1 MSKGTSQPRR
11 LGLGACSALLVGNI
25 VGAGIFLTP
34 AEVAKASPD
43 VATYLILWVVGALI
57 AIAGAM
63 VVTELGT
70 LYPRAGGD
78 YVFLDKAFG
87 RSIAYAWGI
96 LSIFATFAGSIA
108 TLAVGAG
115 DTLAQTSFGA
125 VFAEPALTL
134 GGWEISGGTL
144 LAVSLVWLTTLANCR
159 SGRLVGWLQGLLTW
173 GPIAA
178 YALIGLCVLF
188 LPGVESTTASAAP
201 AAEAGVSMS
210 GGLTAAFCAVFFTYS
225 GWNVLTYVGGEIR
238 NPNRTIPKAIVIG
251 MGLTL
256 GIYVLLNIAFVGTL
270 SLETIAATPN
280 VGVAV
285 ALRLFGD
292 AGADIFA
299 LVMTVAILAGLNV
312 TVMAGSRIFLA
323 MAADG
328 FISTRISAI
337 DPKRGTPVRALLL
350 QAGWTTLPVLTGSF
364 TWLVTMTGSVMILL
378 SCLTIAALF
387 VLRNR
392 GEKASYQT
400 WGYPW
405 LPAAYVAT
413 GLAVLAVSVGEDGGM
428 LAGGVLAFSGIALT
442 HLIWTRLRGTRQ
454 LRQSVRTVD
463 VISQVH
469 GGPNL
474 P

>member
-1 MSKGTSQPRR
+1 M
-11 LGLGACSALLVGNI
+11 VGNI

-43 VATYLILWVVGALI
+43 VTTYLLLWVVGAFI

-70 LYPRAGGD
+70 LFPRAGGD

-87 RSIAYAWGI
+87 RSVAYAWGI

-115 DTLAQTSFGA
+115 DTLSQTSFGA
-125 VFAEPALTL
+125 IFAERAFSI
-134 GGWEISGGTL
+134 GSWDISGGTL
-144 LAVSLVWLTTLANCR
+144 LALGLVWLTTLANCR
-159 SGRLVGWLQGLLTW
+159 SVRLVGWLQGLLTW
-173 GPIAA
+173 GPITA
-178 YALIGLCVLF
+178 YALIGLCLLTFPGAEVVGNES
-188 LPGVESTTASAAP
+188 LPKSEASI
-201 AAEAGVSMS
+201 S

-225 GWNVLTYVGGEIR
+225 GWNVLTYVGGEIKD
-238 NPNRTIPKAIVIG
+238 PNRTIPRAILFG
-251 MGLTL
+251 MAATL
-256 GIYVLLNIAFVGTL
+256 GIYILLNIAFVGTL
-270 SLETIAATPN
+270 SLETIATTPN

-285 ALRLFGD
+285 ALHLFGD

-337 DPKRGTPVRALLL
+337 DPKRGTPVRALIL
-350 QAGWTTLPVLTGSF
+350 QALWTTLPVLTGSF
-364 TWLVTMTGSVMILL
+364 SWLVTMTGSVMILL

-413 GLAVLAVSVGEDGGM
+413 GLAVLAVSIGEDGGM
-428 LAGGVLAFSGIALT
+428 LATGVLLFVGIALS
-442 HLIWTRLRGTRQ
+442 HHIWRRIRSGRK
-454 LRQSVRTVD
+454 LRQHVRTVE

>member
-1 MSKGTSQPRR
+1 MSESTAQPRR
-11 LGLGACSALLVGNI
+11 LGLSACAALMVGNI

-43 VATYLILWVVGALI
+43 VTTYLVLWVVGALI

-125 VFAEPALTL
+125 IFAETALTL

-144 LAVSLVWLTTLANCR
+144 LAVGLVWLTTLANCR
-159 SGRLVGWLQGLLTW
+159 SVRLVGWLQGLLTW

-178 YALIGLCVLF
+178 YALIGVCVLV
-188 LPGVESTTASAAP
+188 LPGGEATAVSTPSSSDA
-201 AAEAGVSMS
+201 SMS

-238 NPNRTIPKAIVIG
+238 EPNRTIPKAIVIG

-337 DPKRGTPVRALLL
+337 DQKRGTPVRALIL
-350 QAGWTTLPVLTGSF
+350 QAVWTTLPVLTGSF

-387 VLRNR
+387 VLRSR
-392 GEKASYQT
+392 GETASYQT

-428 LAGGVLAFSGIALT
+428 LATGVLAFVGIALT
-442 HLIWTRLRGTRQ
+442 HTLWSRLRGARTNR
-454 LRQSVRTVD
+454 RGVRTVE

>member
-1 MSKGTSQPRR
+1 MSNASAQPRR
-11 LGLGACSALLVGNI
+11 LGLNTCAALMVGNI

-34 AEVAKASPD
+34 AVVAKASPD
-43 VATYLILWVVGALI
+43 VATYLGLWVVGALI

-87 RSIAYAWGI
+87 RSVAYAWGI

-125 VFAEPALTL
+125 GFAAPVFSVGSWTVT
-134 GGWEISGGTL
+134 GGTL
-144 LAVSLVWLTTLANCR
+144 FAVALVWLTTLANCR
-159 SGRLVGWLQGLLTW
+159 SVRLVGWLQGLLTW

-178 YALIGLCVLF
+178 YTLIGIAVLAAG
-188 LPGVESTTASAAP
+188 PAEAAASAP
-201 AAEAGVSMS
+201 AATEAT
-210 GGLTAAFCAVFFTYS
+210 GGGALTAAFCAVFFTYS

-238 NPNRTIPKAIVIG
+238 SPSTTIPRAILFG
-251 MGLTL
+251 MAATLT
-256 GIYVLLNIAFVGTL
+256 IYVLLNVAFVGTL

-285 ALRLFGD
+285 ALQLFGD
-292 AGADIFA
+292 VGADVFA
-299 LVMTVAILAGLNV
+299 LIMTVAILAGLNV

-328 FISTRISAI
+328 FISTRISAL

-350 QAGWTTLPVLTGSF
+350 QATWTTLPVLTGSF
-364 TWLVTMTGSVMILL
+364 AWLVTMTGSVMILL

-387 VLRNR
+387 VLRAR
-392 GEKASYQT
+392 GAKAPYQT

-413 GLAVLAVSVGEDGGM
+413 GLAVLAVSMFDEGST
-428 LAGGVLAFSGIALT
+428 LAMGTGAFLVLVLT
-442 HLIWTRLRGTRQ
+442 HAAWQRL
-454 LRQSVRTVD
+454 QSARAIGQRVRTAD
-463 VISQVH
+463 MISQVH

-474 P
+474 S

>member
-1 MSKGTSQPRR
+1 MSQATAQPRR
-11 LGLGACSALLVGNI
+11 LGLSACAALMVGNI

-43 VATYLILWVVGALI
+43 LFTYLGLWIVGALI

-87 RSIAYAWGI
+87 RSVAYAWGI

-125 VFAEPALTL
+125 IFAEPALTI
-134 GGWEISGGTL
+134 GGWSLTGGTL
-144 LAVSLVWLTTLANCR
+144 LAVSLVWLTTWANCR
-159 SGRLVGWLQGLLTW
+159 SVRLVGWLQGLLTW
-173 GPIAA
+173 GPIGA
-178 YALIGLCVLF
+178 YALIGVCVLTMS
-188 LPGVESTTASAAP
+188 PEVAPTANNA
-201 AAEAGVSMS
+201 AAEASLG

-225 GWNVLTYVGGEIR
+225 GWNVLTYVGGEIKE
-238 NPNRTIPKAIVIG
+238 PNRTIPRAIVFG
-251 MGLTL
+251 MAATL
-256 GIYVLLNIAFVGTL
+256 GIYVLLNVAFVGTL
-270 SLETIAATPN
+270 SLETIANTPN

-285 ALRLFGD
+285 ALQLFGD

-328 FISTRISAI
+328 FISTRIGAL
-337 DPKRGTPVRALLL
+337 DPKRGTPVRALWL
-350 QAGWTTLPVLTGSF
+350 QASWTTLPVLTGSF

-387 VLRNR
+387 VLRGR

-413 GLAVLAVSVGEDGGM
+413 GLAVLAVSIGEDGGM
-428 LAGGVLAFSGIALT
+428 LALGIGVFLILALGHLVLSRIRSARALN
-442 HLIWTRLRGTRQ
+442 R
-454 LRQSVRTVD
+454 SVRTVE
-463 VISQVH
+463 VITQVH

>member
-1 MSKGTSQPRR
+1 MSEATSQPRR
-11 LGLGACSALLVGNI
+11 LGLNACAALMVGNI

-34 AEVAKASPD
+34 AVVAKASPD
-43 VATYLILWVVGALI
+43 VTTYLGLWIVGAVI

-87 RSIAYAWGI
+87 RSVAYAWGI

-125 VFAEPALTL
+125 VFTEPVVSLGSWTLT
-134 GGWEISGGTL
+134 GGTL
-144 LAVSLVWLTTLANCR
+144 LALSLVWLTTFANCR
-159 SGRLVGWLQGLLTW
+159 SVRLVGWLQGLLTW
-173 GPIAA
+173 GPITA
-178 YALIGLCVLF
+178 YALIGICVLVM
-188 LPGVESTTASAAP
+188 PSVEMTQSAA
-201 AAEAGVSMS
+201 AAAPREGVS

-225 GWNVLTYVGGEIR
+225 GWNVLTYMGGEIR
-238 NPNRTIPKAIVIG
+238 SPSRTIPRAILFG
-251 MGLTL
+251 MVATL
-256 GIYVLLNIAFVGTL
+256 SIYLLLNIAFVGTL
-270 SLETIAATPN
+270 SLKTIAATPN

-285 ALRLFGD
+285 ALHLFGD
-292 AGADIFA
+292 SGADIFA

-328 FISTRISAI
+328 FISTRIGAL
-337 DPKRGTPVRALLL
+337 DPKRGTPVRALWL
-350 QAGWTTLPVLTGSF
+350 QAAWTTLPVLTGSF

-378 SCLTIAALF
+378 SCLTIAALC
-387 VLRNR
+387 VLRGR
-392 GEKASYQT
+392 GEKAPYQT

-413 GLAVLAVSVGEDGGM
+413 GLAVLAVSIGEDGGM
-428 LAGGVLAFSGIALT
+428 LAAGVAAFLVIALT
-442 HLIWTRLRGTRQ
+442 HQAWTRLRGTRQ
-454 LRQSVRTVD
+454 LSQQVRPID